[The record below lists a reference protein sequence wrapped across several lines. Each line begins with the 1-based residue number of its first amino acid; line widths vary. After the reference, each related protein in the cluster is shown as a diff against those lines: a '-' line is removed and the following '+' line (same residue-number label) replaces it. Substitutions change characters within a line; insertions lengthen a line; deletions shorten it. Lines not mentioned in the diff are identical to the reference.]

1 MTETQDPKVLAFRM
15 QRLRKAP
22 RNWTYWVAGFTAANG
37 LFLAMQ
43 HDFMILAGLAFPFA
57 IPGATP
63 HVIAAA
69 SVAAIAYFSSRAP
82 KLLILSLVV
91 YVVDT
96 LFTAYVQLWSG
107 LAMHLVVFAFLG
119 FSFLGIRALKA
130 LQAQQN
136 GVGA

>member
-1 MTETQDPKVLAFRM
+1 M

-22 RNWTYWVAGFTAANG
+22 RNWTYWIAGFTAANG

-43 HDFMILAGLAFPFA
+43 HDFMVLAGLASPFA

-63 HVIAAA
+63 HLIAAA
-69 SVAAIAYFSSRAP
+69 AFGAIAYFSSRFP
-82 KLLILSLVV
+82 KLPILSLVV
-91 YVVDT
+91 YVADM

-107 LAMHLVVFAFLG
+107 LVMHLVVLVFVG
-119 FSFLGIRALKA
+119 FSFLSMRALKA
-130 LQAQQN
+130 LQAQQS